1 MIERL
6 IKNNN
11 LKKKINLLINFFKIH
26 CKNKINPFKYLLK
39 IKKKARQLKKK
50 RAGNERTYTLLAQ
63 CRT

>member
-39 IKKKARQLKKK
+39 IKKKHFNL
-50 RAGNERTYTLLAQ
+50 
-63 CRT
+63 